1 MLAGPCLTLSFFS
14 VQFMSPPGMAKGWL
28 FSHSLWYLWSP
39 YLLKTFLLTFSWL
52 CFPFGFS
59 YTVLVFFFSL
69 LGDGAATSVRTH
81 EYINKASRHLI
92 LKNVDCIW
100 ASVIRIAAQKT
111 AGKCMMKLGKMS
123 VRCSGVN
130 ISRRTQRVFENT
142 LKSNAQN
149 ILIAIL
155 QTYECYI
162 CFSSFPHAHFLLGF
176 SCGENHFLNSRY
188 SRLSCASFLIMCV
201 PDPQALLMV
210 WYSSSS

>member
-1 MLAGPCLTLSFFS
+1 MIVQPFS
-14 VQFMSPPGMAKGWL
+14 LIFVKSLPTENFPSHLFMIV
-28 FSHSLWYLWSP
+28 FSLWI
-39 YLLKTFLLTFSWL
+39 LLYCVGL
-52 CFPFGFS
+52 
-59 YTVLVFFFSL
+59 FFSL
-69 LGDGAATSVRTH
+69 LGDGAATFVRTH
-81 EYINKASRHLI
+81 EYINKPSRHLI

-100 ASVIRIAAQKT
+100 ASVIRVTAWKT
-111 AGKCMMKLGKMS
+111 AGKCMMKLGKMA

-155 QTYECYI
+155 QTCECYI

-188 SRLSCASFLIMCV
+188 SRLSSASFLIMCV